1 MNKENDWD
9 HVTEARRIERPIINV
24 TPKEMAIAIKVM
36 KPGKAAGP
44 SEVWC
49 RDDIC

>member
-9 HVTEARRIERPIINV
+9 HVTEASMIERPIINI
-24 TPKEMAIAIKVM
+24 TPQEMAIAIKVM
-36 KPGKAAGP
+36 KPGKEAGP

-49 RDDIC
+49 